1 MKQLRRGYMRKV
13 DRTAYID
20 SMREIDIH
28 KILCHPNI
36 IRLHEIIDDD
46 DDDKVYLIMEYAELG
61 QILTHD
67 PTTNLFVPP
76 LSLGTS
82 FLSEKDV
89 RKYAQQIV
97 EAVAYL
103 HQKKVMHCDLKP
115 QNILID
121 SSGNAKLAD
130 FGSAQIYY

>member
-28 KILCHPNI
+28 KTLNHPNI
-36 IRLHEIIDDD
+36 IRLHEIIDDC
-46 DDDKVYLIMEYAELG
+46 DDDKVYLIMEYAEQG

-76 LSLGTS
+76 MSLGTN

-89 RKYAQQIV
+89 RKYA
-97 EAVAYL
+97 
-103 HQKKVMHCDLKP
+103 
-115 QNILID
+115 
-121 SSGNAKLAD
+121 
-130 FGSAQIYY
+130 